1 MFCWVNVVIFI
12 CLYVD
17 DTVIYTNNKTN
28 HLNQIVLS
36 SKKYIVA
43 LKVTLLFHG
52 ALLFPHYMENIPTWK
67 HHVTSKEQFHLK
79 NIIKASLFLFF
90 YTCARKPVC

>member
-1 MFCWVNVVIFI
+1 MFCWVNVVIFS

-43 LKVTLLFHG
+43 LKDTLLFHR
-52 ALLFPHYMENIPTWK
+52 ALLFHTIWRTYQHGNIMLQVKSSST
-67 HHVTSKEQFHLK
+67 LR
-79 NIIKASLFLFF
+79 I
-90 YTCARKPVC
+90 